1 MRKKDPAR
9 QRSQTLERTQRFLGQ
24 FDEMLGTQLAQ
35 DPERTLVAA
44 ADRDSAALGLVRIA
58 EACQQNDI
66 NLRQLLDESPI
77 LLNRLIIV
85 SGGSEAT
92 VDHLVRWPQVIPTLA
107 DAPDFI
113 DSCAST
119 PEELEN
125 TFTQALADQDS
136 VLTGEQ
142 GITALRR
149 TYRDLVTRLVVQDL
163 EHPEPEEI
171 VEDVTRV
178 LSDLAAAVFQAAYK
192 IAEVE
197 QGERLRARIAVVAM
211 GKCGA
216 RELNYVSDVDVI
228 FAYAPREGEELDDEV
243 RTQATDLATRVTELI
258 SGGAHEPA
266 LWEIDT
272 ALRPEGKSGALVR
285 TIDEFVQYYRKVAH
299 NWEFQALL
307 KARPIA
313 GCPELCEQFED
324 DVSPFVWT
332 AGARSGFVSEVR
344 SMRRR
349 VVSLIPKNE
358 LDRQIKLGPGGL
370 RDVEFTVQLLQL
382 VHGPHD
388 EDLRVRSTG
397 GALRILSSHNYLA
410 SHEARTLAAA
420 YRFMRVVEHRL
431 QIPRMAREAVLPE
444 RTSKLRALARSV
456 YPVEQRSVDRLKK
469 ELAGH
474 MRAVRALHKQIFYR
488 PILDAATGSAHMSTV
503 SEAVA
508 RDRLTAFGYQDP
520 AAAMRHIRALS
531 TGLNRVAYVQRQV
544 LPALLDWF
552 SRGVDPD
559 AGLVAFR
566 RLSEGLSHT
575 TWYLAML
582 RDSGV
587 AVKNMARVL
596 SLSRFASDL
605 LISHPQSVQWLGNNE
620 RLQPSEPDAIAT
632 RMRERSRRRDDGVAA
647 IRKVYGEEI
656 LRTSVADTL
665 GLYDLDTVMTALTNA
680 MDITVH
686 QALSHV
692 RRRLDAMSG
701 IDDYQ
706 FCIIAMGR
714 LGGAEIGYYSD
725 ADVMFVYEPGET
737 LTPAQ
742 REALPSHAKQVAL
755 TLTSELEARSA
766 EPIVDIDTDLRPE
779 GKSGPLVRTL
789 ASYAK
794 YYSTWSEPWE
804 AQALLRARPIA
815 GDQELGHAFVRLIDP
830 LRYPQEVPESSI
842 MQMRRLKARMESE
855 RLPRGGD
862 KKRHLKLGTG
872 GLSDVEWTV
881 QMLQLQHAH
890 THPALRTT
898 STLEALNAATKNGLI
913 DEDSA
918 HKLEAAWIIASRV
931 RSAAVL
937 YKGRGSGV
945 LPTDETELEAIALLL
960 GYEPGGGY
968 QLVEDYLGATR
979 RARKVMEHVFFG
991 FEPEEI

>member
-77 LLNRLIIV
+77 LLNRLITV

-197 QGERLRARIAVVAM
+197 QGDGLRARIAVVAM

-358 LDRQIKLGPGGL
+358 LDRHIKLGPGGL

-665 GLYDLDTVMTALTNA
+665 GLYNLDTVMTALTNA

-937 YKGRGSGV
+937 YKGRGSGF

>member
-358 LDRQIKLGPGGL
+358 LDRHIKLGPGGL

-520 AAAMRHIRALS
+520 AAAMRHIC
-531 TGLNRVAYVQRQV
+531 
-544 LPALLDWF
+544 LLY
-552 SRGVDPD
+552 
-559 AGLVAFR
+559 
-566 RLSEGLSHT
+566 T
-575 TWYLAML
+575 
-582 RDSGV
+582 
-587 AVKNMARVL
+587 
-596 SLSRFASDL
+596 
-605 LISHPQSVQWLGNNE
+605 
-620 RLQPSEPDAIAT
+620 
-632 RMRERSRRRDDGVAA
+632 
-647 IRKVYGEEI
+647 
-656 LRTSVADTL
+656 
-665 GLYDLDTVMTALTNA
+665 
-680 MDITVH
+680 
-686 QALSHV
+686 
-692 RRRLDAMSG
+692 
-701 IDDYQ
+701 
-706 FCIIAMGR
+706 
-714 LGGAEIGYYSD
+714 SD
-725 ADVMFVYEPGET
+725 AAD
-737 LTPAQ
+737 
-742 REALPSHAKQVAL
+742 
-755 TLTSELEARSA
+755 
-766 EPIVDIDTDLRPE
+766 D
-779 GKSGPLVRTL
+779 
-789 ASYAK
+789 
-794 YYSTWSEPWE
+794 
-804 AQALLRARPIA
+804 
-815 GDQELGHAFVRLIDP
+815 
-830 LRYPQEVPESSI
+830 
-842 MQMRRLKARMESE
+842 
-855 RLPRGGD
+855 
-862 KKRHLKLGTG
+862 
-872 GLSDVEWTV
+872 
-881 QMLQLQHAH
+881 
-890 THPALRTT
+890 
-898 STLEALNAATKNGLI
+898 
-913 DEDSA
+913 
-918 HKLEAAWIIASRV
+918 
-931 RSAAVL
+931 
-937 YKGRGSGV
+937 
-945 LPTDETELEAIALLL
+945 IAL
-960 GYEPGGGY
+960 
-968 QLVEDYLGATR
+968 V
-979 RARKVMEHVFFG
+979 
-991 FEPEEI
+991 

>member
-9 QRSQTLERTQRFLGQ
+9 QRSQALERTKRFLGQ
-24 FDEMLGTQLAQ
+24 FDDMLGTQLSS
-35 DPERTLVAA
+35 DPEGALVNA
-44 ADRDSAALGLVRIA
+44 ADRDLAALGLVRIA
-58 EACQQNDI
+58 EACQENDI
-66 NLRQLLDESPI
+66 DLHQLLDESPV

-92 VDHLVRWPQVIPTLA
+92 VDHLVRWPQVIRNLA
-107 DAPDFI
+107 LEPDFI
-113 DSCAST
+113 GSQASS
-119 PEELEN
+119 PEELEAA
-125 TFTQALADQDS
+125 FTQAIAHDDT
-136 VLTGEQ
+136 VLTGER

-163 EHPEPEEI
+163 EHPRPEEI
-171 VEDVTRV
+171 VEDVTRI
-178 LSDLAAAVFQAAYK
+178 LADLAAAVFQAAYR

-197 QGERLRARIAVVAM
+197 QGDGLRARIAVVAM

-228 FAYAPREGEELDDEV
+228 FAYAPREGEALDDEV
-243 RTQATDLATRVTELI
+243 RSQATQLATRVTELI

-285 TIDEFVQYYRKVAH
+285 TIDEFVKYYSKVAH

-324 DVSPFVWT
+324 EVSPFVWT
-332 AGARSGFVSEVR
+332 AGARSGFISEVR

-358 LDRQIKLGPGGL
+358 VDRHIKLGPGGL

-410 SHEARTLAAA
+410 SREARTLAVA

-456 YPVEQRSVDRLKK
+456 YPVEQRNVDRLQK
-469 ELAGH
+469 ELTGH
-474 MRAVRALHKQIFYR
+474 MRSVRALHKQIFYR

-503 SEAVA
+503 SESAA
-508 RDRLTAFGYQDP
+508 RDRLIAFGYQDP
-520 AAAMRHIRALS
+520 AAAMRHIRAMS

-605 LISHPQSVQWLGNNE
+605 LISHPQSVQWLGSNE
-620 RLQPSEPDAIAT
+620 RLNPTEPEALAT

-647 IRKVYGEEI
+647 IRKVYGEEV
-656 LRTSVADTL
+656 LRTALADTL
-665 GLYDLDTVMTALTNA
+665 GIYDMNAVQTALTNA
-680 MDITVH
+680 MDITIH

-692 RRRLDAMSG
+692 RIRLDAMSG

-706 FCIIAMGR
+706 LCIVAMGR
-714 LGGAEIGYYSD
+714 LGGAEIGYFSD

-742 REALPSHAKQVAL
+742 REALPAHVKQIAL
-755 TLTSELEARSA
+755 TLTSELEATSA
-766 EPIVDIDTDLRPE
+766 EPIVDIDADLRPE

-789 ASYAK
+789 ESYAA

-804 AQALLRARPIA
+804 AQALLRARPVA
-815 GDQELGHAFVRLIDP
+815 GDDELGAAFTDLIDP
-830 LRYPQEVPESSI
+830 LRYPQEVPESSL

-890 THPALRTT
+890 AYPELRTT
-898 STLEALNAATKNGLI
+898 STLDALHAATNKKLI

-918 HKLEAAWIIASRV
+918 HKLEEAWTIASRV
-931 RSAAVL
+931 RSATVL
-937 YKGRGSGV
+937 YKGRGSDA
-945 LPTDETELEAIALLL
+945 LPTDETELEALALLL

-968 QLVEDYLGATR
+968 QLVDDYLGATR

-991 FEPEEI
+991 FDSEEI

>member
-171 VEDVTRV
+171 VEDVTRF

-358 LDRQIKLGPGGL
+358 LDRHIKLGPGGL

-503 SEAVA
+503 SETVA

-665 GLYDLDTVMTALTNA
+665 GLYNLDTVMTALTNA

>member
-1 MRKKDPAR
+1 MRRKDPAR
-9 QRSQTLERTQRFLGQ
+9 QRSRALERTKRFLGQ
-24 FDEMLGTQLAQ
+24 FDEMLGTQLSA
-35 DPERTLVAA
+35 DPEGALIDA
-44 ADRDSAALGLVRIA
+44 ADRETAALGLVRIA
-58 EACQQNDI
+58 EACRDNELD
-66 NLRQLLDESPI
+66 LHQLLDESPV
-77 LLNRLIIV
+77 LLRRLIIV

-92 VDHLVRWPQVIPTLA
+92 VDHLVRWPQVICTLA
-107 DAPDFI
+107 HEPDFI
-113 DSCAST
+113 GSQASS
-119 PEELEN
+119 PEELEDA
-125 TFTQALADQDS
+125 FAKAIESQGS
-136 VLTGEQ
+136 VLTGDE
-142 GITALRR
+142 GITAIRR

-163 EHPEPEEI
+163 EHPRPEDI
-171 VEDVTRV
+171 VEDVTRI
-178 LSDLAAAVFQAAYK
+178 LADLAAAVFQAAYK

-197 QGERLRARIAVVAM
+197 RGDRLRARIAVIAM

-216 RELNYVSDVDVI
+216 RELNYVSDVDVV
-228 FAYAPREGEELDDEV
+228 FAYAPRAGEELDAEV
-243 RTQATDLATRVTELI
+243 RSQATDLATRVTELI
-258 SGGAHEPA
+258 SGSAHEPA

-285 TIDEFVQYYRKVAH
+285 TIDEFVQYYAKVAH

-324 DVSPFVWT
+324 HVSPFVWT
-332 AGARSGFVSEVR
+332 AGARSGFISEVR
-344 SMRRR
+344 AMRRR
-349 VVSLIPKNE
+349 VVSLIPKDEVN
-358 LDRQIKLGPGGL
+358 RHIKLGPGGL

-397 GALRILSSHNYLA
+397 GALRILSSHNYVA
-410 SHEARTLAAA
+410 SHEVHTLAVA

-444 RTSKLRALARSV
+444 RKDKLRALARSV
-456 YPVEQRSVDRLKK
+456 YPVEQRSVDRLQN
-469 ELAGH
+469 ELSGH
-474 MRAVRALHKQIFYR
+474 MRAVKALHKQIFYR

-503 SEAVA
+503 SESAA
-508 RDRLTAFGYQDP
+508 RDRLIAFGYQDP

-605 LISHPQSVQWLGNNE
+605 LISHPQSVQWLGNND
-620 RLQPSEPDAIAT
+620 RLQPSEPEALDT

-647 IRKVYGEEI
+647 IRKVYGEEV
-656 LRTSVADTL
+656 LRTSLADTL
-665 GLYDLDTVMTALTNA
+665 GLYDVGTVMTALTNA

-686 QALSHV
+686 QALLHV
-692 RRRLDAMSG
+692 RMRLDAMSG

-706 FCIIAMGR
+706 FSIIAMGR
-714 LGGAEIGYYSD
+714 LGGGEIGYYSD

-742 REALPSHAKQVAL
+742 REALPSHAKQIAL
-755 TLTSELEARSA
+755 TVTSELEARSA
-766 EPIVDIDTDLRPE
+766 EPVVDIDADLRPE

-789 ASYAK
+789 TSYAN

-815 GDQELGHAFVRLIDP
+815 GDHRLGKAFIDLIDP
-830 LRYPQEVPESSI
+830 LRYPREVPESSI

-890 THPALRTT
+890 SHPELRTT
-898 STLEALNAATKNGLI
+898 STLGALHAATDKKLI
-913 DEDSA
+913 DKDSA
-918 HKLEAAWIIASRV
+918 HKLEEAWIIASRV

-937 YKGRGSGV
+937 YKGRGSDS

-968 QLVEDYLGATR
+968 QLVDDYLGATR

-991 FEPEEI
+991 FEPEDV

>member
-24 FDEMLGTQLAQ
+24 FDEILGTQLAQ

-66 NLRQLLDESPI
+66 DLRELLDESPI

-258 SGGAHEPA
+258 SGGSHEPA

-358 LDRQIKLGPGGL
+358 LDRHIKLGPGGL

-830 LRYPQEVPESSI
+830 LRYPQEVPESSM

>member
-9 QRSQTLERTQRFLGQ
+9 QRSQALERTQRFLGQ
-24 FDEMLGTQLAQ
+24 FDEMLGTQLAP
-35 DPERTLVAA
+35 DPESALAAA

-92 VDHLVRWPQVIPTLA
+92 VDHLVRWPQVIRTLA
-107 DAPDFI
+107 HEPDFI
-113 DSCAST
+113 DSLAST
-119 PEELEN
+119 PEALED
-125 TFTQALADQDS
+125 TFTEALADKGS
-136 VLTGEQ
+136 LLTGEQ
-142 GITALRR
+142 GITVLRR
-149 TYRDLVTRLVVQDL
+149 TYRDLVTRLVMQDL
-163 EHPEPEEI
+163 EHAQPEEI

-243 RTQATDLATRVTELI
+243 REQATHLATRVTELI

-285 TIDEFVQYYRKVAH
+285 TIDEFVQYYQKVAH

-324 DVSPFVWT
+324 NVSPFVWT

-358 LDRQIKLGPGGL
+358 LDRHIKLGPGGL

-410 SHEARTLAAA
+410 SHEARTLASA
-420 YRFMRVVEHRL
+420 YRFMRIVEHRL

-456 YPVEQRSVDRLKK
+456 YPVEERSVDRLTK

-656 LRTSVADTL
+656 LRTSLADTL
-665 GLYDLDTVMTALTNA
+665 GLYDLDTVMTVLTNA

-692 RRRLDAMSG
+692 RMRLDAMSG
-701 IDDYQ
+701 IDDYR

-755 TLTSELEARSA
+755 TLTSELETRSA
-766 EPIVDIDTDLRPE
+766 EPIVDIDADLRPE

-794 YYSTWSEPWE
+794 YYSAWSEPWE

-815 GDQELGHAFVRLIDP
+815 GDEELGQAFTRLIDP
-830 LRYPQEVPESSI
+830 LRYPEEVPESSL

-890 THPALRTT
+890 THPGLRTT
-898 STLEALNAATKNGLI
+898 STLDALHAATQNGLI

-937 YKGRGSGV
+937 YKGRGSGF

-991 FEPEEI
+991 FETEDI